1 MVGLFLVILKFTT
14 LYVLSRILL
23 FLTPWTV
30 ARQAPLFMGF
40 SRQEYWSGLPCPPP
54 GDLPNPG
61 IKPRSPTLQADS
73 LQSEPPGKPSPCLKN
88 CCHFL
93 PTKCFS
99 VTFPLLSGNFPLRRQ
114 LTTSFS
120 KTEPVQL
127 LPNRSLTFSLY
138 LPCFA
143 LSLSGFIIFPSCL
156 SLSCSVLGM

>member
-1 MVGLFLVILKFTT
+1 MCVCLKSLGCVQLFA
-14 LYVLSRILL
+14 
-23 FLTPWTV
+23 TPWTSV
-30 ARQAPLFMGF
+30 HQALLTMEF
-40 SRQEYWSGLPCPPP
+40 SRQEYWSVLPFPSP
-54 GDLPNPG
+54 GHLPNPG
-61 IKPRSPTLQADS
+61 IKPGSPTLQADS